1 MCQAGGETETGTAV
15 EHAATAVEDAATNP
29 AHAEQ
34 PEGETL
40 SVGSSEDADDEEGWE
55 DMEASPA
62 GAAVGAASDSPDAA
76 MAEGDD
82 PAMPEAAAVDEED
95 AEVAAEAQ
103 QVSLCLLFGT
113 HACLG
118 CMRFP

>member
-1 MCQAGGETETGTAV
+1 MCQAGGETEP
-15 EHAATAVEDAATNP
+15 ATAVEDAATDP
-29 AHAEQ
+29 LHAEQ

-40 SVGSSEDADDEEGWE
+40 SEGSSEDADDGEGWE

-62 GAAVGAASDSPDAA
+62 EASVGAASDSPDAA

-82 PAMPEAAAVDEED
+82 PAIPQAAASHED
-95 AEVAAEAQ
+95 AEAAAEAQ

-118 CMRFP
+118 CMRFH